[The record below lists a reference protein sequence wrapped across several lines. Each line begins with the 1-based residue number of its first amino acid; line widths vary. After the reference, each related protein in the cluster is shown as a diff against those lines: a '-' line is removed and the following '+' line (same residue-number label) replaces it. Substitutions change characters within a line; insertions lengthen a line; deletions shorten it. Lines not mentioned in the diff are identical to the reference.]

1 MIEATGL
8 QVRWP
13 HTADDVLAGVDLRVD
28 AGERVLLLGTSG
40 SGKSTLLRALAGV
53 VPQQVDAST
62 WGDVRV
68 AGHRVLSPTAPGAP
82 AVPTTTTAVLARD
95 VGTLT
100 QDPWAQLCL
109 PTVEDEVASGLEHRG
124 FPRAQIGRRVREALL
139 AVGAAHLRGR
149 RTAELSGGEGQ
160 RVALATVL
168 AARPRVLL
176 LDEPTALLDP
186 AAATAVAHALRRAA
200 TGRATLLVEHR
211 LDEQG
216 ADEQGA
222 DEPARRGTDEA
233 RSDGGATD
241 GQDAAAGL
249 PGRVVVLGP
258 AGRVL
263 ADGPTADVL
272 RDLAH
277 DLAALGTWLP
287 WWAELAAARVRD
299 LADLPAVAP
308 ARAPDDAPVLLQSRD
323 LVVRRGDRTAVAG
336 ASLDVR
342 ARRVTAVVGLNG
354 SGKSSLL
361 LALAGLLP
369 AEGVVRGARPALVL
383 QRPEQQLLARTV
395 RDEVAWGPRRARLPD
410 ADARTDAALAAHG
423 LTGLAGA
430 DPFRLSGGQQRRLAV
445 AAVTV
450 GDHEVVLADEPTFGQ
465 DRATW
470 RTCARALR
478 GLADAGRGVVLV
490 THDVRLVA
498 EVADDV
504 LVLRDGRVLAHG
516 PVDAVL
522 RAGALPRAGLPLPP
536 AVRAALAD
544 GRPVAAVLGAL
555 AARVGEHAVAGVPA

>member
-8 QVRWP
+8 RVRWP
-13 HTADDVLAGVDLRVD
+13 HAAQDVLAGVDLRVD
-28 AGERVLLLGTSG
+28 AGERVLLLGVSG

-68 AGHRVLSPTAPGAP
+68 AGHRVLTPTAPGAP
-82 AVPTTTTAVLARD
+82 AVPTTTTAVVARD

-109 PTVEDEVASGLEHRG
+109 PTVEDEVASGAEHRG
-124 FPRAQIGRRVREALL
+124 VPRDEIGTRVREALC

-168 AARPRVLL
+168 AARPRALL

-186 AAATAVAHALRRAA
+186 AAAAAVATALRRAA
-200 TGRATLLVEHR
+200 HGRATLLVEHR

-216 ADEQGA
+216 AAGPSGHVPDGA
-222 DEPARRGTDEA
+222 PA
-233 RSDGGATD
+233 D
-241 GQDAAAGL
+241 GQGRGVAAGL
-249 PGRVVVLGP
+249 PGRVVALGP

-272 RDLAH
+272 HDLAR

-287 WWAELAAARVRD
+287 WRAELAATGVRD
-299 LADLPAVAP
+299 LGDLPAAP
-308 ARAPDDAPVLLQSRD
+308 PTRAPDDAAVLLHARD

-336 ASLDVR
+336 VSLDVR
-342 ARRVTAVVGLNG
+342 AGRVTAVVGLNG

-410 ADARTDAALAAHG
+410 VDVRTDAALAAHD
-423 LTGLAGA
+423 LTSLAAA
-430 DPFRLSGGQQRRLAV
+430 DPFRLSGGQQRRLTV
-445 AAVTV
+445 AAATV
-450 GDHEVVLADEPTFGQ
+450 GDHAVLLADEPTSGQ

-478 GLADAGRGVVLV
+478 GLADDGRGVVLV

-516 PVDAVL
+516 PLDAVL
-522 RAGALPRAGLPLPP
+522 RTGVLPRAGLPLPP
-536 AVRAALAD
+536 AVGAALAD

-555 AARVGEHAVAGVPA
+555 AARTGEPAAAGAPA

>member
-1 MIEATGL
+1 MIEVTGL
-8 QVRWP
+8 RVRWP
-13 HTADDVLAGVDLRVD
+13 HAGDDVLAGVDLRVD
-28 AGERVLLLGTSG
+28 AGERVLVLGTSG
-40 SGKSTLLRALAGV
+40 SGKSTLLRTLAGV

-68 AGHRVLSPTAPGAP
+68 AGHRVLAPVAPGAP
-82 AVPTTTTAVLARD
+82 AVPTTTTAGVARD

-109 PTVEDEVASGLEHRG
+109 PTVADEVASGLEHRG
-124 FPRAQIGRRVREALL
+124 VPREEIGPRVRAALL
-139 AVGAAHLRGR
+139 AVGAAHLHGR
-149 RTAELSGGEGQ
+149 RTAGLSGGEGQ

-186 AAATAVAHALRRAA
+186 AGAAAVGAAVGRAA
-200 TGRATLLVEHR
+200 AGRATLLVEHR

-216 ADEQGA
+216 GQGPDGA
-222 DEPARRGTDEA
+222 A
-233 RSDGGATD
+233 GGART
-241 GQDAAAGL
+241 G
-249 PGRVVVLGP
+249 PGRVVVLGA

-263 ADGPTADVL
+263 ADGPTRDVL
-272 RDLAH
+272 GDLAP

-299 LADLPAVAP
+299 LRDLPAPSSPRAP
-308 ARAPDDAPVLLQSRD
+308 AGSPVLLHARD
-323 LVVRRGDRTAVAG
+323 LRVRRGGRTAVDG
-336 ASLDVR
+336 VSLDVR
-342 ARRVTAVVGLNG
+342 AGRVTAVVGLNG

-369 AEGVVRGARPALVL
+369 ADGVVRGPRPALVL

-395 RDEVAWGPRRARLPD
+395 RDDVAWGLRRARVPD
-410 ADARTDAALAAHG
+410 VDARTDAALAAHD
-423 LTGLAGA
+423 LTPLAGA

-445 AAVTV
+445 AAATV
-450 GDHEVVLADEPTFGQ
+450 GDHDVVLADEPTFGQ

-470 RTCARALR
+470 RTCARAWR

-536 AVRAALAD
+536 AVRAAVAD
-544 GRPVAAVLGAL
+544 GRPLAAVLGAL
-555 AARVGEHAVAGVPA
+555 AARTREPAAEALA